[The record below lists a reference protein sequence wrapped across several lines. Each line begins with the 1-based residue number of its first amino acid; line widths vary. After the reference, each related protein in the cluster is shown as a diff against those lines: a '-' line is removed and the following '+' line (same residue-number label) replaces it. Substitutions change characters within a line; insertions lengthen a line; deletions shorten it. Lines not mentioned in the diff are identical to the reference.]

1 MKGRLYPWRTFRE
14 PLAVTAQ
21 VALDGRSVPVRSVDP
36 SHRRIDLGHVLEPW
50 QTLEIDLDVTPPADI
65 PPYAKV
71 SAHAL
76 VSCVSAAQRIPVPL
90 RRSEAGWRGR
100 VRLDREEVRG
110 SGMLEAVVTAS
121 VGLPDEEPAPARL
134 IGRSEPWSITFDSQ
148 HGPPGR
154 SRSPMKAVWADFS
167 TSGDGVPTELSRV
180 AQALSYCDI
189 VPSEPV
195 LYLNKEIAGLQALL
209 DDSKATSR
217 RRQVQQHLGAAIA
230 LDAVLALVDAAI
242 HAIQP
247 PELGEETPGASL
259 APPLTAT
266 LRAIVDESEDF
277 TDLAELIRRIS
288 IAKGAGDT
296 DELNRVRALVRSTA
310 QSLVGSRRS
319 AEALIK
325 GVSDD

>member
-1 MKGRLYPWRTFRE
+1 MKGRLYPWPTFRE
-14 PLAVTAQ
+14 PLAVTPQ
-21 VALDGRSVPVRSVDP
+21 VTLNGRGVPVRAVDL
-36 SHRRIDLGHVLEPW
+36 SHRRIDLGQVSEPW
-50 QTLEIDLDVTPPADI
+50 QTLEIDFAVTPPADT
-65 PPYAKV
+65 PPYADAR
-71 SAHAL
+71 AHAL
-76 VSCVSAAQRIPVPL
+76 MSCVPTAQRISVPL
-90 RRSEAGWRGR
+90 RANNAGWRGLVR
-100 VRLDREEVRG
+100 VVREEVYG
-110 SGMLEAVVTAS
+110 SGSLEAVVTAS
-121 VGLPDEEPAPARL
+121 VQLGDEEPVPARL

-167 TSGDGVPTELSRV
+167 APGDGAPAELSRV

-242 HAIQP
+242 HAVQP
-247 PELGEETPGASL
+247 PELGDEAPGASL
-259 APPLTAT
+259 AQPLTAT

-277 TDLAELIRRIS
+277 ADLAELLRRIS

-296 DELNRVRALVRSTA
+296 DELSRIRALVRSTA
-310 QSLVGSRRS
+310 QTLVGSRRS